1 MLVKDTVP
9 WSLFLVAVTLI
20 RFNAIFVKHLPVL
33 LRNRVSKLFICQTR
47 CVNEIVQFELWRTLS
62 HSLMITRYYHFFVLP
77 LSNSDPWIAD
87 VCSPPRHG
95 NELLIDTL

>member
-20 RFNAIFVKHLPVL
+20 KCNAIFVKHLPVL

-47 CVNEIVQFELWRTLS
+47 CMNEIVQFELWRTLS
-62 HSLMITRYYHFFVLP
+62 HALMITRYYHFFVLP
-77 LSNSDPWIAD
+77 LSKSDPWIAD
-87 VCSPPRHG
+87 VRSPPPR